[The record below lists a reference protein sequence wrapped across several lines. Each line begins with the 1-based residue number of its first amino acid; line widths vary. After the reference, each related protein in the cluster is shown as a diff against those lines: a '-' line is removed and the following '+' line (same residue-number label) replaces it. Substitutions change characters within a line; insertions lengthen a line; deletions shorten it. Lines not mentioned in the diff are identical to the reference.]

1 MSRRVKRI
9 LLIIVIFAI
18 SVATTVVLFA
28 SRTEPPKREVEEKS
42 MLVDVMELQTMTAN
56 FKVQSQGTVKPR
68 TQTKL
73 SSEISG
79 TITSIS
85 PKFIPGGVFSANE
98 TLMRVDPANYEVAV
112 RQAEALLAQRKIEFD
127 GATKLRS
134 QGYRAES
141 DYASARA
148 ALVTAEA
155 ELVRAKR
162 NLERSYIRLPYAG
175 MVYSKDADLGQFV
188 NPGTPLGVVFAT
200 DFAEVRLSLT
210 DQDLAFVALPDAAD
224 ISASGSAEGPSVTL
238 GAVQKGRAVSWPAR
252 IVRTEGVVD
261 ESSRVTYVVAR
272 IEDPYALKT
281 DRAVLPVGTFVTAT
295 IEGAMMEDVIRV
307 PRNALRGSDQLIFVD
322 DEDRLRIRTIEI
334 LRSDADFV
342 YLSSGVEAGE
352 RVVLTAIEMPVNGT
366 KVRVE
371 EG

>member
-1 MSRRVKRI
+1 MSRKVKRI
-9 LLIIVIFAI
+9 LLIVAIFAI
-18 SVATTVVLFA
+18 SGATAFMLFA
-28 SRTEPPKREVEEKS
+28 SRSEPPKKEVEEKS
-42 MLVDVMELQTMTAN
+42 MLVDVLELQPMTAN
-56 FKVQSQGTVKPR
+56 FKVRSQGTVKPR

-98 TLMRVDPANYEVAV
+98 TLLRVDPTNYDVAV
-112 RQAEALLAQRKIEFD
+112 RQAEALLAQRKIEYD
-127 GATKLRS
+127 GAAKLRN

-141 DYASARA
+141 DFASAKA

-188 NPGTPLGVVFAT
+188 NPGTALGVVFAT
-200 DFAEVRLSLT
+200 DYAEVRLSLT
-210 DQDLAFVALPDAAD
+210 DQDLAFVDLPNAAD
-224 ISASGSAEGPSVTL
+224 ISASGAANGPPVTL
-238 GAVQKGRAVSWPAR
+238 TAVQKGREVSWSAN

-272 IEDPYALKT
+272 IDDPYALQSA
-281 DRAVLPVGTFVTAT
+281 RPVLPVGTFVTAT
-295 IEGAMMEDVIRV
+295 IEGAMVEDVIRV

-322 DEDRLRIRTIEI
+322 DQDRLRIRTIDI

-342 YLSSGVEAGE
+342 YLSAGVEAGE

-366 KVRVE
+366 KVRVN